1 MYKNEVLERLVNFTM
16 VDLNTTLKRGY
27 ESLTTCR
34 QTIMVVQIH
43 KIKAATEKE
52 KELMLYMHYI
62 KDFKLA
68 K

>member
-1 MYKNEVLERLVNFTM
+1 MYKNDVLERLVNFIM
-16 VDLNTTLKRGY
+16 VDLITTLKRGY

-34 QTIMVVQIH
+34 QTIVVVQIH
-43 KIKAATEKE
+43 KIKVATEKE

-62 KDFKLA
+62 KDFTSA